1 MQKRLLL
8 LFATLIVFAWHGF
21 SAPNVWKDDPAHSS
35 VQFRVAH
42 LVISEVT
49 GFFKEF
55 DATLTT
61 GKDDYSDAKLEATIK
76 VASIFTDNDRRDGHL
91 RSGDFFDAEK
101 YPTITFRSTSF
112 TKTGDSTFKIA
123 GDLTIRDVTKPVVLD
138 AIYKGQVSMGGRSI
152 IVFSA
157 TAEIDRFDY
166 GVKWD
171 AKLDTGGLVAGEKVK
186 IQLDFEGVKQ

>member
-1 MQKRLLL
+1 MQRRLVL
-8 LFATLIVFAWHGF
+8 LFAAVFIYAWQGI

-35 VQFRVAH
+35 VHFSIAH
-42 LVISEVT
+42 LVISEVD
-49 GFFKEF
+49 GVFREF

-76 VASIFTDNDRRDGHL
+76 VASISTDNDRRDGHL

-101 YPTITFRSTSF
+101 YPTITFKSASF

-138 AIYKGQVSMGGRSI
+138 AIYRGQVSMRGKTI

-157 TAEIDRFDY
+157 STEINRFDY

-171 AKLDTGGLVAGEKVK
+171 AKLDTGGLVAGDKVK